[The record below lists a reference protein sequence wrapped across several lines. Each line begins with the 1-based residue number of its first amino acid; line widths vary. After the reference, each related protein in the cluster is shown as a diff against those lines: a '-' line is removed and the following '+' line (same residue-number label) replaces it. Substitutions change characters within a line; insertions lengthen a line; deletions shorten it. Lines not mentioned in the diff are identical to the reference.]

1 MRLKLELLPR
11 GPYPDVVLVVDVL
24 RATTTAPLLFERGL
38 ETLFVTPS
46 MRSARSYASRHELLL
61 IGERD
66 GLPPEGFNYGAS
78 PADLSTVDFHGK
90 SAVLTTQNGPSALRV
105 VKGARHVLLASFYNA
120 RAVCDAALELAVRDG
135 LEEIAIVCA
144 GQADAESLDD
154 TLTAGFLARRIE
166 RAYQTRFGENLELLD
181 AARMSIALLKAFP
194 DPQEGLL
201 QSTAGGILARL
212 GLHEDIAFASLV
224 SQTDMVPALREVTA
238 WEPEPLYRFEA
249 LPLEPQN
256 WEPQNLEAGTP

>member
-38 ETLFVTPS
+38 EALFITPS
-46 MRSARSYASRHELLL
+46 LRSARSYAGEHGLLL
-61 IGERD
+61 MGERD

-78 PADLSTVDFHGK
+78 PADLSKVNFQDK
-90 SAVLTTQNGPSALRV
+90 RAVMTTQNGPAALSLIE
-105 VKGARHVLLASFYNA
+105 GAKHVLLASFYNA
-120 RAVCDAALELAVRDG
+120 RAVCEAALELAVRGG

-144 GQADAESLDD
+144 GQAGSESLDD
-154 TLTAGFLARRIE
+154 TLVAGFLARRIE
-166 RAYQTRFGENLELLD
+166 RSFEARFGESLELRD
-181 AARMSIALLKAFP
+181 AARLAIALLRAFP

-201 QSTAGGILARL
+201 QSAAGGMLSRI

-224 SQTDMVPALREVTA
+224 SQTQMVPELREVVA
-238 WEPEPLYRFEA
+238 WEPEPLYRFE
-249 LPLEPQN
+249 PLDLKTPSLETPPQ
-256 WEPQNLEAGTP
+256 